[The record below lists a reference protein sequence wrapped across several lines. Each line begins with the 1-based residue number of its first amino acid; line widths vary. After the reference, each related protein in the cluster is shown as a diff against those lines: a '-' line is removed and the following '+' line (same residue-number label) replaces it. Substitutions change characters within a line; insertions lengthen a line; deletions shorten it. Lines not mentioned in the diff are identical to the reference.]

1 MREDNYVVR
10 KQYVGLSEGS
20 DGQVI
25 LSTGDADLDNLIR
38 TSPDESAARGN
49 GAGDD
54 IEALRGQVETLQEQ
68 VQSTSGAVIEA
79 EGLRNQLAEL
89 QQKADEQASEA
100 DSLRTQ
106 LADLK
111 AKAAA
116 GSTDSGASGEGSEQ
130 DALDKL
136 TTAQIKEQLDAK
148 GITYKASDAK
158 PELLAALKAAQ

>member
-10 KQYVGLSEGS
+10 KQYVGLSEG
-20 DGQVI
+20 DNGQVI

-38 TSPDESAARGN
+38 TSPDDEAGRGN

-54 IEALRGQVETLQEQ
+54 IEVLRGQIETLQEQ

-79 EGLRNQLAEL
+79 EGLRNQLADL
-89 QQKADEQASEA
+89 QKKADEQTSEA

-116 GSTDSGASGEGSEQ
+116 DPTGSGEGGS
-130 DALDKL
+130 DDGADPRDSL
-136 TTAQIKEQLDAK
+136 TIPEIKAQLDGKEVKYSSTAN
-148 GITYKASDAK
+148 KA
-158 PELLAALKAAQ
+158 ELLELLKAQE

>member
-38 TSPDESAARGN
+38 TSPDDGAARGN

-54 IEALRGQVETLQEQ
+54 IEALRGKIETLQEQ

-79 EGLRNQLAEL
+79 EGLRNQVAEL

-116 GSTDSGASGEGSEQ
+116 GSGSNSTADGLDPRDS
-130 DALDKL
+130 L
-136 TTAQIKEQLDAK
+136 TIPEIKAQLDGKEVKYSSTAN
-148 GITYKASDAK
+148 KA
-158 PELLAALKAAQ
+158 ELLDLLKAQPQE